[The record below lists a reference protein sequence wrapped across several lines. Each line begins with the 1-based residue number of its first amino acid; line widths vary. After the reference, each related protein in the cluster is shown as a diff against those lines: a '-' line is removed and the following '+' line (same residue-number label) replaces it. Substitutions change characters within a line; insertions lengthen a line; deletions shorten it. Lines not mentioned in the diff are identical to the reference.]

1 MRKDRV
7 YGDGIFTVVKTAG
20 LALAL
25 SLLGAV
31 IFAVLLRVC
40 DWGDKV
46 IYPVN
51 QTLKGLA
58 IAVSALACI
67 RGEKG
72 WLKGG
77 GAGLLFTGISYLA
90 FSALGGD
97 FSLSWL
103 IFAELALAFLVGG
116 IGGMLAVNLKGSVSS
131 RY

>member
-1 MRKDRV
+1 MRNDRV
-7 YGDGIFTVVKTAG
+7 YSDGVFTVINAAG

-40 DWGDKV
+40 NWGDWV

-51 QTLKGLA
+51 QTLKGCSLA
-58 IAVSALACI
+58 VGALVCV

-77 GAGLLFTGISYLA
+77 GAGLLFTGLSYLA

-97 FSLSWL
+97 FS
-103 IFAELALAFLVGG
+103 
-116 IGGMLAVNLKGSVSS
+116 
-131 RY
+131 

>member
-1 MRKDRV
+1 MRNDRV
-7 YGDGIFTVVKTAG
+7 YGDGIFTVVKAAG

-40 DWGDKV
+40 NWGDGV

-51 QTLKGLA
+51 QIVKGVSLAFSA
-58 IAVSALACI
+58 IACV

-77 GAGLLFTGISYLA
+77 GAGLLFTGLSYLA

-116 IGGMLAVNLKGSVSS
+116 IGGTLAVNLKKI
-131 RY
+131 

>member
-1 MRKDRV
+1 MQRERV
-7 YGDGIFTVVKTAG
+7 YGDGIFTVVKAAG
-20 LALAL
+20 LALAI

-31 IFAVLLRVC
+31 IFAVVLRV
-40 DWGDKV
+40 GNLGEKV

-51 QTLKGLA
+51 QVLKG
-58 IAVSALACI
+58 ISVAVGALVCV

-77 GAGLLFTGISYLA
+77 GAGLLFTGLSYLA

-103 IFAELALAFLVGG
+103 IFVELILTFLIGAV
-116 IGGMLAVNLKGSVSS
+116 GGMLAVNLKKS
-131 RY
+131 